1 MKFVDTLPPVNTQPN
16 RIEKNHNLVRR
27 CQENAGKWTIIQ
39 SYDVSDNKQGAAYM
53 YANSIN
59 KGVIKSLAGLRAAV
73 RRDGNKFHVW
83 AQFPVEGQ

>member
-1 MKFVDTLPPVNTQPN
+1 MKFVDTLPPVNTSPN
-16 RIEKNHNLVRR
+16 RIEKNRRAVRL

-39 SYDVSDNKQGAAYM
+39 SYDVSDNSNGAAYV

-73 RRDGNKFHVW
+73 RRDGSKFHVW
-83 AQFPVEGQ
+83 AQYPAEGL